1 MALTNEEIFKLMNS
15 RGQAA
20 TRTAMDLARESE
32 RELQREVL
40 GMQIRTGVDLD
51 ILLDKV
57 RTEECMRVIAEFI
70 HWPKEEGTKFWM
82 SWTESNSGSDVEV
95 STDLKPAKHIRADGS
110 VYYNGHG
117 LNSACYIEERFAEYI
132 GLKKGECKMF
142 EIREVSNGDD
152 K

>member
-1 MALTNEEIFKLMNS
+1 MALTNEDILKLMES

-20 TRTAMDLARESE
+20 TTTAMDLARASE
-32 RELQREVL
+32 RELL
-40 GMQIRTGVDLD
+40 GIRALAGVNLSEILD
-51 ILLDKV
+51 GV
-57 RTEECMRVIAEFI
+57 RADERKRVTAEFFST
-70 HWPKEEGTKFWM
+70 PKEEGTKFWM
-82 SWTESNSGSDVEV
+82 SWAESNSGSDVEI
-95 STDLKPAKHIRADGS
+95 SANLKPAKHIRADGS

-142 EIREVSNGDD
+142 EIREVSNGND